1 MEIIFKNSGGIDI
14 GSDKIFIAT
23 SEEKEVAIFNTFTS
37 GLLSAVNYL
46 REMKVTTVAMEAT
59 GIYWVILY
67 DLLEKAGI
75 EPYLVNPK
83 ETKQVPG
90 RKSDI
95 QDCQWIQQLHTYGLL
110 RKSYIP
116 EENIRVLRTYMRQR
130 DKLIENESRYINRMQ
145 KSLILMNIRLHNVI
159 SQIHGSSGIKIIQ
172 AIICGERDV
181 EKLTQ
186 LCHIS
191 ILKKKRQEVMESLR
205 GTYKEEHLFTLK
217 QSYDSFYFSKNQIEQ
232 CDAQIEKSLD
242 TIVNKKK
249 APDKISKAKPIRH
262 HKPKIKNLHK
272 KLITTTSGKD
282 ATLLPG
288 ITDYNLMQIVS
299 EVGTDLRQWP
309 TKKHFTSWLKLAPGK
324 NQSGKVNK
332 RTKSRQTTKAGQIFR
347 KAAQSLLASKNIA
360 LGSFARRLRSRKGP
374 AVAVKATARKLA
386 EMYYLTITKGIAY
399 VEAGIQQYEKRNL
412 ERRLMSLQ
420 KQASKLNFQLI
431 DIQKVT

>member
-1 MEIIFKNSGGIDI
+1 MEIIFKKSGGIDI

-23 SEEKEVAIFNTFTS
+23 SDEKKVAIFKTFTS
-37 GLLSAVNYL
+37 GLLSAVSYL
-46 REMKVTTVAMEAT
+46 KEKKVTTVAMEAT
-59 GIYWVILY
+59 GVYWVILY

-95 QDCQWIQQLHTYGLL
+95 QDCQWIQQLHAYGLL

-116 EENIRVLRTYMRQR
+116 DDNIRVLRAYMRQR
-130 DKLIENESRYINRMQ
+130 DKLIENESRFINRMQ
-145 KSLILMNIRLHNVI
+145 KSLILMNIRLHTVI

-172 AIICGERDV
+172 AILCGERDV

-186 LCHIS
+186 LCHTR
-191 ILKKKRQEVMESLR
+191 ILKKKRKEVMESLR
-205 GTYKEEHLFTLK
+205 GTYKEEHLFTLR
-217 QSYDSFYFSKNQIEQ
+217 QSYDSFYFAKDQIEQ
-232 CDAQIEKSLD
+232 CDAQIEKTLD
-242 TIVNKKK
+242 TIVTKRKEPYN
-249 APDKISKAKPIRH
+249 ISKAKPIRH

-272 KLITTTSGKD
+272 KLITTTLGKD

-299 EVGTDLRQWP
+299 EVGIDLRQWP
-309 TKKHFTSWLKLAPGK
+309 SKKQFTSWLKLAPGK
-324 NQSGKVNK
+324 NQSGKFNK

-386 EMYYLTITKGIAY
+386 EMYYLIITKGIEY
-399 VEAGIQQYEKRNL
+399 VEVGIQQYEQIYF
-412 ERRLMSLQ
+412 ERRLRSLQ
-420 KQASKLNFQLI
+420 KQASKMNLQLI
-431 DIQKVT
+431 DIQAVT